1 MNSELSDASYRVYV
15 LTNAKGR
22 LYIGVSGD
30 VAHRLDQHNQGL
42 SKWTRGK
49 GPWILQWT
57 STQRSLGE
65 ALSLENLMKR
75 QKGGAGLQTLMH
87 LHNSTGSSSRGRPT
101 PSSRSNADRLTPKAV
116 KHSFTR

>member
-1 MNSELSDASYRVYV
+1 MNPVQSDPSYRVYV
-15 LTNAKGR
+15 LKNAQGR

-42 SKWTRGK
+42 SNWTRGK
-49 GPWILQWT
+49 GPWSLEWT

-65 ALSLENLMKR
+65 ARSLENLMKR

-87 LHNSTGSSSRGRPT
+87 LHRGSGP
-101 PSSRSNADRLTPKAV
+101 
-116 KHSFTR
+116 